1 MARHT
6 KVTLKKRQKYGL
18 APESDSIRRKNI
30 RKPKQSAY
38 AERLEQKQKLKL
50 IYGIM
55 EKQMTRY
62 VREAFNSQ
70 RDVQVE
76 LMQKL
81 ENRLDNIVYRLGLGK
96 TREQSR
102 QLVNHGHV
110 LVNDKKV
117 DIASYNVKQGEII
130 TLRKKTIG
138 KRFFLELVEN
148 NRKAIAQVSY
158 LGYEANGGR
167 VLGLPAQTDVEQ
179 NVDISKVLEFYRQK
193 I

>member
-6 KVTLKKRQKYGL
+6 KITLKQRQKYGL

-50 IYGIM
+50 IYGVM

-81 ENRLDNIVYRLGLGK
+81 ENRLDNVAYRLGFGK

-110 LVNDKKV
+110 LINDKKV
-117 DIASYNVKQGEII
+117 DIPSYSVKQGEVIS
-130 TLRKKTIG
+130 LRKKTIS

-148 NRKAIAQVSY
+148 NRKAMAQVSY
-158 LGYEANGGR
+158 LGYEVNGGR
-167 VLGLPAQTDVEQ
+167 VLGSPAQTDVEQ
-179 NVDISKVLEFYRQK
+179 NVDVSKVLEFYRQK